1 METVKG
7 EVISIKEYSSY
18 QEYKAAVDSEMQKSA
33 ESFVR
38 IGYLLKLARD
48 TDILAGTPY
57 GSVNEFAQ
65 AEYGLDK
72 SQVSRFIRINDEYSE
87 GGYSDHLMEKYRG
100 YGYAK
105 LALMLLLPE
114 SITEEISAD
123 YSKSE
128 IQAIKEE
135 IDREKKITDIEVML
149 EGQDRQ
155 QAAMDSVLERVLHQM
170 GHDQPELYVQ
180 MQKARC
186 EDCPDMHGET
196 MEPEECVRRAAGVM
210 AEILAPSG
218 EAVHSVRL
226 KGTGRMMLVIKG
238 ADRDAAVVNVRSG
251 EKEYFCWA
259 QILEAVDALAV
270 PGAAPEHEREWEILY
285 GEPFPARE
293 CRVPQAGLL
302 IKNETGKPEALQPAS
317 RKQGRVTKAKTEREE
332 KTGGA
337 GENTAEKNTA
347 PERGTDHEAGREP
360 EDGGNHSGLHGNE
373 KEPGSAPDDGKGEL
387 PGQMQLERDFPE
399 YVPDA
404 EKSPGNP
411 EVAPVQQDMPEH
423 AAGDAYKAY
432 MEGLRDSLEAAYK
445 LAELRSFA
453 EAGKKL
459 DLAVE
464 TLEKLSRLPLPD
476 EEGENVQKPA

>member
-1 METVKG
+1 MEMVKG
-7 EVISIKEYSSY
+7 EVISIKGYSSY
-18 QEYKAAVDSEMQKSA
+18 QEYKAAVDSEMQGSA

-48 TDILAGTPY
+48 TNILAGTTY

-65 AEYGLDK
+65 AEYGLDR

-105 LALMLLLPE
+105 LALMLLLPGA
-114 SITEEISAD
+114 ITEEISAD

-135 IDREKKITDIEVML
+135 IDEEKKITDIEVLL

-155 QAAMDSVLERVLHQM
+155 QAEMGSVLEKVVHQM
-170 GHDQPELYVQ
+170 GHDRPDLYVR

-186 EDCPDMHGET
+186 EDYPDLNGAPVEPGEY
-196 MEPEECVRRAAGVM
+196 VKKAAGTIS
-210 AEILAPSG
+210 EILAPSG

-238 ADRDAAVVNVRSG
+238 ADRDIAVVNVRSG

-259 QILEAVDALAV
+259 QMLEAVGALAV

-285 GEPFPARE
+285 GEPFPGHDM
-293 CRVPQAGLL
+293 PQTKKGSE
-302 IKNETGKPEALQPAS
+302 KKPDPG
-317 RKQGRVTKAKTEREE
+317 RQGRVTRAKTEGEE
-332 KTGGA
+332 KDA
-337 GENTAEKNTA
+337 GVKENAGKEKTA
-347 PERGTDHEAGREP
+347 PECPADCGHGVPGSGTG
-360 EDGGNHSGLHGNE
+360 EDGAHPGLHGNE
-373 KEPGSAPDDGKGEL
+373 KEPGSAPDDGGGEL

-399 YVPDA
+399 YVPDPEEA
-404 EKSPGNP
+404 PVKP
-411 EVAPVQQDMPEH
+411 EVAPVQQE
-423 AAGDAYKAY
+423 GSVREAY
-432 MEGLRDSLEAAYK
+432 MEGLKSLLEDTYE
-445 LAELRSFA
+445 LAGQHFFA
-453 EAGKKL
+453 EALKKL
-459 DLAVE
+459 DSAGDIIGKLA
-464 TLEKLSRLPLPD
+464 RLCPED
-476 EEGENVQKPA
+476 GEGENVR

>member
-7 EVISIKEYSSY
+7 EVINIKEYGSY

-65 AEYGLDK
+65 AEYGLDR

-87 GGYSDHLMEKYRG
+87 GGYSDRLMEKYRG

-114 SITEEISAD
+114 AITEEISAD

-135 IDREKKITDIEVML
+135 VDREKKITDIEVML

-155 QAAMDSVLERVLHQM
+155 QAAMDSVLDRVVHQM
-170 GHDQPELYVQ
+170 GHDQPELYVR

-186 EDCPDMHGET
+186 EDYPDLYGEP
-196 MEPEECVRRAAGVM
+196 MEPGEYVRKAAGVM
-210 AEILAPSG
+210 SEILAPSG

-238 ADRDAAVVNVRSG
+238 ADKDIAVVNVRSG
-251 EKEYFCWA
+251 EKERFCWA
-259 QILEAVDALAV
+259 QMLEAVGALAV
-270 PGAAPEHEREWEILY
+270 PEASPEHEREWEILY
-285 GEPFPARE
+285 GEPFPAPVIKKE
-293 CRVPQAGLL
+293 SEKKPQPVPG
-302 IKNETGKPEALQPAS
+302 
-317 RKQGRVTKAKTEREE
+317 KQGRVTKAKTGGEE
-332 KTGGA
+332 KAGGVKENGAEEKAVPECGTGHGP
-337 GENTAEKNTA
+337 GMPGSG
-347 PERGTDHEAGREP
+347 PEGD
-360 EDGGNHSGLHGNE
+360 GNHPGTHGNE
-373 KEPGSAPDDGKGEL
+373 KEAGSVPDDGGGEL

-399 YVPDA
+399 YIPD
-404 EKSPGNP
+404 PGKAPGDP
-411 EVAPVQQDMPEH
+411 EVAPVQPDTPEH
-423 AAGDAYKAY
+423 APGEAHKAY
-432 MEGLRDSLEAAYK
+432 MEKLRDSLEAAYK
-445 LAELRSFA
+445 LAELLSFE

-459 DLAVE
+459 DSAAE
-464 TLEKLSRLPLPD
+464 TLEKLSQLPLASG
-476 EEGENVQKPA
+476 EGGNVQEPA